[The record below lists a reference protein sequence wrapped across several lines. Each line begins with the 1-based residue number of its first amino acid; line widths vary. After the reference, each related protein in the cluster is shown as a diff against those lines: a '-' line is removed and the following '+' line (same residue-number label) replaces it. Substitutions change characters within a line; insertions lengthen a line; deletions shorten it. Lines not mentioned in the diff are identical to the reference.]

1 MFLNRKAS
9 DKLRRI
15 LISSTRAVEAS
26 HPKPSPF
33 RDEDGAF
40 REPRPQRGQRR
51 RPAPLLLTSLLAPI
65 AAEPM
70 PSSSPV
76 ERFLPFL
83 AWPRTWSTETLRGDL
98 VAGVTVALVMVPQSL
113 AYAQLAGLPPHVGLY
128 AALLP
133 MVVGALFGSCG
144 QLSTGPVAMTSLLSG
159 ASLLMLASPESP
171 EFLSLAIL
179 LALMSG
185 LIQIALGAL
194 RVGWLLNLLSR
205 PVLTGFINA
214 AALIIGL
221 SQVPAALGLPF
232 SQSAHFLAD
241 FARALGRLDEAHL
254 PSALFGVSS
263 LAALVLL
270 KRYAPR
276 LPAVLIVAVVATA
289 LSAASGYADGG
300 GAVVG
305 SIPAG
310 IPALQLPPVD
320 FDAAVVLLPLAFVI
334 ALVSFMEVISSAKVF
349 TARTGEAWDQ
359 NQELI
364 GQGLAKVASAVSG
377 SFPVSASLSRSAL
390 NFASGARTGLSSL
403 VAAVFVLLTLLYL
416 TPLLWH
422 LPKPVLAAAILQ
434 VVSTLPDFRALTRA
448 WQAGRDDGLASTV
461 TFVSTLTFAPN
472 IQNGILT
479 GLLLSLAL
487 MLYREMRP
495 RTALLGLH
503 PDGTYRDLERFG
515 LAHPDPRV
523 VILRFDSALTFVTA
537 ASFERA
543 VLSAAKAQPR
553 VRVVLVSA
561 ASLNAIDATGLHT
574 IQTLLERLHGM
585 NVRLAFCGLK
595 KQVIDA
601 MLRTGLWPRVRSHA
615 EFRTEH
621 DALASLLP
629 ALPAL
634 PPGEPAPTR

>member
-1 MFLNRKAS
+1 MSA
-9 DKLRRI
+9 
-15 LISSTRAVEAS
+15 
-26 HPKPSPF
+26 PSP
-33 RDEDGAF
+33 
-40 REPRPQRGQRR
+40 
-51 RPAPLLLTSLLAPI
+51 L
-65 AAEPM
+65 
-70 PSSSPV
+70 

-83 AWPRTWSTETLRGDL
+83 AWRRNGSADTVRGDL
-98 VAGVTVALVMVPQSL
+98 VAGITVALVIIPQSL

-159 ASLLMLASPESP
+159 ASLLPLAFPQSP

-185 LIQIALGAL
+185 LIQLALGAL
-194 RVGWLLNLLSR
+194 RAGWLLNLLSR

-221 SQVPAALGLPF
+221 SQIPPALGLPF

-241 FARALGRLDEAHL
+241 FADALRRLDEAHL
-254 PSALFGVSS
+254 PSALYGVFA
-263 LAALVLL
+263 LVALVLL
-270 KRYAPR
+270 KRYSPR

-289 LSAASGYADGG
+289 ISAATGYADGG
-300 GAVVG
+300 GAVINT
-305 SIPAG
+305 IPAG
-310 IPALQLPPVD
+310 IPAPALPAAD
-320 FDAAVVLLPLAFVI
+320 LDAVITLFPLAFVI

-349 TARTGEAWDQ
+349 SARTGEAWDQ

-364 GQGLAKVASAVSG
+364 GQGLAKITAAVSG

-390 NFASGARTGLSSL
+390 NYASGARTGLSSL
-403 VAAVFVLLTLLYL
+403 VAAAFVLVTLIYL

-422 LPKPVLAAAILQ
+422 LPKPVLAAIILQ
-434 VVSTLPDFRALTRA
+434 VVSTLPDFRALARA
-448 WQAGRDDGLASTV
+448 WQVGRDDGLASTV
-461 TFVSTLTFAPN
+461 TFASTLMFAPN

-479 GLLLSLAL
+479 GLLLSLSL
-487 MLYREMRP
+487 MLYRSMRP

-523 VILRFDSALTFVTA
+523 VILRFDSALNFVTA
-537 ASFERA
+537 ASFEHA
-543 VLSAAKAQPR
+543 VMMAAKAQPD
-553 VRVVLVSA
+553 VRFVLVSA
-561 ASLNAIDATGLHT
+561 AGINAIDATGLHM
-574 IQTLLERLHGM
+574 IQTLLERLQAM
-585 NVRLAFCGLK
+585 NSNLAFCGLK
-595 KQVIDA
+595 KQVTDA
-601 MLRTGLWPRVRSHA
+601 MLRTHLWHRVRPHA
-615 EFRTEH
+615 EYRTEH

-629 ALPAL
+629 ALPA
-634 PPGEPAPTR
+634 PTPGTGRLA